1 MYKAML
7 DSGQVLAVKW
17 LREGIAEGRKE
28 FAREVKKLGD
38 NRRPN
43 RVSMLGYYSGP
54 KEHEKLFISIHVNAQ
69 SLAFHFHGKTL
80 KIVHG
85 EKNVDLSVP
94 SFYLADIGEFSNFSL
109 FIPASGMR
117 LLNLSDSTE
126 AGPRKLSPLSLEERL
141 RISVEVARCPNFLH
155 NEKAIL
161 HGNLKSTNIL
171 LETPTL
177 NALLTD
183 YRVHRILTPS
193 KTTEQVLNAGV
204 YAFGVT
210 GKSSGEIVSGIP
222 GVVNKTASVT
232 QLAEENRCFEC
243 LDRQILER
251 PRVNNPPRVLDGM
264 LQVALRCI
272 HPASER
278 PDIKTVFQ
286 DTAKIVN

>member
-7 DSGQVLAVKW
+7 DSGQVLTVKW

-43 RVSMLGYYSGP
+43 RVSMLGYYSEP
-54 KEHEKLFISIHVNAQ
+54 KEHEKLFILIYVNAQ

-85 EKNVDLSVP
+85 EKNV
-94 SFYLADIGEFSNFSL
+94 SFLQRRHGVDSYRFSNFSL

-126 AGPRKLSPLSLEERL
+126 AGPRKFSPLSLEERL
-141 RISVEVARCPNFLH
+141 RISVDVARCPNFLH

-183 YRVHRILTPS
+183 YSVHRILTPS

-243 LDRQILER
+243 LDRLILER